1 MFFLRFIPGSNIYIF
16 TLFVNVALRNF
27 CQGERFFLADLPDFA
42 KKKLLQLFMPVFTI
56 S

>member
-16 TLFVNVALRNF
+16 ALFVNAGLKNF
-27 CQGERFFLADLPDFA
+27 CQGERFFLAALSDFA
-42 KKKLLQLFMPVFTI
+42 KKKLLQLFMQLFTI